1 MELERAS
8 RSTDQTSDTN
18 RMTVVHMWFGNKIVV
33 GVLKREVNDD
43 ASEAAIL
50 KCIKLGEDT
59 ESPKLGEETE
69 SPTIGEE
76 TKSPK
81 LGKDTESPKMGEET
95 GSPKLGEDTESPMM
109 GEETKSPRMGE
120 DTESPKLVSSKWLET
135 KVNLDLCAN

>member
-1 MELERAS
+1 
-8 RSTDQTSDTN
+8 
-18 RMTVVHMWFGNKIVV
+18 MWFSNKIVV

-95 GSPKLGEDTESPMM
+95 GSPKLGEDTKSPTM
-109 GEETKSPRMGE
+109 GEETESPRMGE
-120 DTESPKLVSSKWLET
+120 DTGSPKLVSSKWLTYVQTEDRDRIQWG
-135 KVNLDLCAN
+135 KIDNPSLIPKLAADLPG